1 MLLYSPT
8 LAAQEKKTTIEEEKV
23 PFYQGTTIG
32 VDIFGLGS
40 KIFGGDITST
50 EISVEVN
57 LKNRYVPV
65 AEIGYGTLL
74 MMVPIYII
82 KPQLLISA

>member
-8 LAAQEKKTTIEEEKV
+8 LAAQEKKPTIEEEKV

-40 KIFGGDITST
+40 KIFGGP
-50 EISVEVN
+50 
-57 LKNRYVPV
+57 YP
-65 AEIGYGTLL
+65 
-74 MMVPIYII
+74 
-82 KPQLLISA
+82 

>member
-1 MLLYSPT
+1 MKKKRISTYITLLTLLSSMLLYSPT

-40 KIFGGDITST
+40 KIL
-50 EISVEVN
+50 EV
-57 LKNRYVPV
+57 
-65 AEIGYGTLL
+65 TLQ
-74 MMVPIYII
+74 VQ
-82 KPQLLISA
+82 KSAWRSI

>member
-1 MLLYSPT
+1 MKKKRISTYITLLTLLSSMLLYSPT

-32 VDIFGLGS
+32 VDIFGLG
-40 KIFGGDITST
+40 
-50 EISVEVN
+50 
-57 LKNRYVPV
+57 P
-65 AEIGYGTLL
+65 TLL
-74 MMVPIYII
+74 MTVPIYII

>member
-1 MLLYSPT
+1 MKKKRISTYITLLTLLSSMLLYSPT

-40 KIFGGDITST
+40 
-50 EISVEVN
+50 
-57 LKNRYVPV
+57 
-65 AEIGYGTLL
+65 
-74 MMVPIYII
+74 
-82 KPQLLISA
+82 

>member
-32 VDIFGLGS
+32 IDIFWPG
-40 KIFGGDITST
+40 KQNFW
-50 EISVEVN
+50 
-57 LKNRYVPV
+57 R
-65 AEIGYGTLL
+65 
-74 MMVPIYII
+74 
-82 KPQLLISA
+82 